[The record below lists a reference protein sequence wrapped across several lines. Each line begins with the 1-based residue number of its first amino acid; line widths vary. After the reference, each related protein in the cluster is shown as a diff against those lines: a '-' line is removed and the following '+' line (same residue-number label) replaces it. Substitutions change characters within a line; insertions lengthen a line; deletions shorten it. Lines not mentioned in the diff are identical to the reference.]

1 VGKKRFGIAI
11 PTELVNELDT
21 LVKDLNM
28 NRSRLVE
35 QAIKEFLCEFKH
47 YLKPHECTGVMLIFD
62 TASSRSSD
70 IIDEFRDIILAYTHH
85 HIEDRCIEIIVLK
98 GSSETIAKLHK
109 KLLGNN
115 CRCRFI
121 PFHLIGHD
129 I

>member
-28 NRSRLVE
+28 NRSKLVE

-85 HIEDRCIEIIVLK
+85 HVGDRCIEIIVLK

-115 CRCRFI
+115 HRCRFI
-121 PFHLIGHD
+121 PFHLIGT
-129 I
+129 